1 MIVIAGLGMPG
12 VGLPAVMR
20 AAAGAGGFS
29 QVLAGAGFS
38 QVLAAAGGFSQ
49 ALAGVGPLFFF
60 FLAVHVPAGLVAV
73 VSGALAATAR
83 KCRGRHTRWGA
94 IYYWAIGVV
103 FVTTAAMTAL
113 RPARDWYL
121 LLLGTTSF
129 VLAPV
134 GRHARRHPR
143 ARIWLRWPGHIPHIL
158 AMGGSY
164 TVLLTAFYV
173 DNGKNLPLWDRLP
186 TAAYWVLP
194 TLVAA
199 PVIALSA
206 VRHRRSP
213 VVDPEAPRTHS

>member
-103 FVTTAAMTAL
+103 FATTVAMTAV
-113 RPARDWYL
+113 RPGRDWYL

-129 VLAPV
+129 ALATV
-134 GRHARRHPR
+134 GRNARRHPR
-143 ARIWLRWPGHIPHIL
+143 ARIWLRWPGHVPHIL

-199 PVIALSA
+199 PVIARSA
-206 VRHRRSP
+206 IRHRRSR
-213 VVDPEAPRTHS
+213 AA

>member
-1 MIVIAGLGMPG
+1 MIASLGMPG
-12 VGLPAVMR
+12 AGLPAVLW
-20 AAAGAGGFS
+20 AAAGGGGFSGVLAGGGGFSGVLAGGGGFS
-29 QVLAGAGFS
+29 QTLAGT
-38 QVLAAAGGFSQ
+38 
-49 ALAGVGPLFFF
+49 GPLFLF

-83 KCRGRHTRWGA
+83 KRRGRHTRCGT

-103 FVTTAAMTAL
+103 FATTVAMTAV
-113 RPARDWYL
+113 RPGRDWYL

-129 VLAPV
+129 ALATV
-134 GRHARRHPR
+134 GRNARRHPR
-143 ARIWLRWPGHIPHIL
+143 ARIWLRWPGHVPHIL

-199 PVIALSA
+199 PVIARSA
-206 VRHRRSP
+206 IRHRRSR
-213 VVDPEAPRTHS
+213 AA